1 MEPTAV
7 LVWDE
12 PPLDGDG
19 SWQKS
24 MRHKRQAA
32 FVVILAIVTASFLL
46 AGTSIGATPVARW
59 EFGLGHKFEAWRQT
73 RFAARLYQ
81 DALKRLP
88 PGETRWRSRLYYS
101 LGTSNWDLGEVGAAL
116 DDFQLAVDLDSENI
130 IARLHLGEIFLGAG
144 AADRAGELAVSAL
157 ETVPDN
163 LEALTLL
170 GAAASGAGHDEAAE
184 DAFKRVLAK
193 EPGRVP
199 VAIALAGI
207 YNREERIAD
216 ARTVLNQAIQVQPG
230 NALPLLA
237 LGRLEE
243 RQRELAAAERA
254 YRAAV
259 LRDNSP
265 QTNLRLAQFLER
277 CARLEEA
284 QAVLRKIDLLQPALP
299 TALPDYQLLA
309 GEAPQALQQY
319 LSALL
324 PNRSQS
330 RPMTNLPPATQSS
343 TERQREG
350 WKEHRFSLGA
360 AAHSAGK
367 RFWSLF
373 SASSVSPVPATG
385 QRAALAARV
394 IETDLDLARGGNDVE
409 KSLILARRH
418 LDEYY
423 SEFDRTTRTVL
434 QTEIALAEDDEVTAE
449 LLGKLAAD
457 SAPGSAA
464 AQYVLGVVKGRSG
477 EAEAA
482 RQAWLKALEL
492 DETFVPAR
500 MALAGESLGRG
511 DLSRAEEYVLPAVRE
526 EPANLQTLLLY
537 ARILLAQG
545 RLPEARIIAR
555 RAGAVDRTAP
565 LPYAVLALAAE
576 REQQYGEALLLFEQ
590 AVVLDPRCA
599 EAIAGLVRLY
609 RRGRIERSTLLR
621 MEGIASQPPS
631 SAALL
636 EVTGRLYAEYG
647 WPGDAER
654 SLRAALSVDPQRRTA
669 AKALAAV
676 CAERGD
682 VRGAAQAMSQVGG
695 KTAALWSAITAQQH
709 NDAARAIAH
718 YETALREGEQS
729 GVAANNLAWLYA
741 EQSMRLDR
749 ALELAEQAH
758 ARAPWDPAVLDTVG
772 VVHLRRREY
781 SDAVATLQRAAEL
794 AAVPGS
800 APPAGLATD
809 IQRHLQEA
817 YLRAGLR
824 RAKPKSA
831 D

>member
-1 MEPTAV
+1 MLGIV
-7 LVWDE
+7 
-12 PPLDGDG
+12 
-19 SWQKS
+19 
-24 MRHKRQAA
+24 AA
-32 FVVILAIVTASFLL
+32 SSLL
-46 AGTSIGATPVARW
+46 TGTSIGATPVARW
-59 EFGLGHKFEAWRQT
+59 EFGLGNQFKAWRQN

-101 LGTSNWDLGEVGAAL
+101 LGTANWDLGDISGAL
-116 DDFQLAVDLDSENI
+116 DDFQLAVDLDSENV
-130 IARLHLGEIFLGAG
+130 IALVHLGEIFLGAG
-144 AADRAGELAVSAL
+144 AADRAGELALSAL
-157 ETVPDN
+157 ETAPDN

-170 GAAASGAGHDEAAE
+170 GAAASEAGHEEAAK

-193 EPGRVP
+193 EPGRSP

-207 YNREERIAD
+207 YNREDRIAD
-216 ARTVLNQAIQVQPG
+216 ARTVLNQAIQMQPG

-243 RQRELAAAERA
+243 RQGELAAAERA

-284 QAVLRKIDLLQPALP
+284 QAVLRKIDRLQPALP

-319 LSALL
+319 VSALL

-330 RPMTNLPPATQSS
+330 LPKTDSPPATQSS
-343 TERQREG
+343 TQRQGEG
-350 WKEHRFSLGA
+350 GKKYQFSLGA
-360 AAHSAGK
+360 AARSAGK
-367 RFWSLF
+367 RFWHLF
-373 SASSVSPVPATG
+373 FTASVPPAPVAAH
-385 QRAALAARV
+385 RAALAARI

-409 KSLILARRH
+409 KSLMLARRH
-418 LDEYY
+418 LDEYRT
-423 SEFDRTTRTVL
+423 ELDRTTRTVL

-449 LLGKLAAD
+449 SLGKLAAD
-457 SAPGSAA
+457 SAPSSAA
-464 AQYVLGVVKGRSG
+464 AQYVLGVVKARGG

-500 MALAGESLGRG
+500 MALAEESLRRG

-526 EPANLQTLLLY
+526 EPANLQSLLLY

-545 RLPEARIIAR
+545 RLPEARIVAR

-565 LPYAVLALAAE
+565 LPYALLALAAE

-599 EAIAGLVRLY
+599 EAVDGLIRLY
-609 RRGRIERSTLLR
+609 RHGKIERSTLLR
-621 MEGIASQPPS
+621 MEWIALQPPS

-636 EVTGRLYAEYG
+636 EVAGRLYAEYG
-647 WPGDAER
+647 WPDDAER
-654 SLRAALSVDPQRRTA
+654 SLRAALSVDPQRSSA
-669 AKALAAV
+669 AKALAVV
-676 CAERGD
+676 CAERGE

-695 KTAALWSAITAQQH
+695 KTAALWAAIAAQQH
-709 NDAARAIAH
+709 NDAARAITH

-741 EQSMRLDR
+741 EQSIRLDR
-749 ALELAEQAH
+749 ALELAEQA
-758 ARAPWDPAVLDTVG
+758 RAEAPQDPAVLDTVG

-794 AAVPGS
+794 AAAPGS
-800 APPAGLATD
+800 AHPAGLVTD

-817 YLRAGLR
+817 YLRAGLQQ
-824 RAKPKSA
+824 AKPQGR
-831 D
+831 

>member
-1 MEPTAV
+1 
-7 LVWDE
+7 
-12 PPLDGDG
+12 
-19 SWQKS
+19 

-32 FVVILAIVTASFLL
+32 FIAILAIVTASFVV
-46 AGTSIGATPVARW
+46 AGTSIGAMPVARW
-59 EFGLGHKFEAWRQT
+59 EFGLGHKFEGWRRT

-101 LGTSNWDLGEVGAAL
+101 LGTSSWDLGEVGTAL
-116 DDFQLAVDLDSENI
+116 DDFQLAVDLDSENV

-144 AADRAGELAVSAL
+144 AADRAGELALSAL
-157 ETVPDN
+157 ETAPDN

-170 GAAASGAGHDEAAE
+170 GAAASEAGHDEAAE
-184 DAFKRVLAK
+184 DVFKRVLAK

-216 ARTVLNQAIQVQPG
+216 ARTVLNQAIQMQPG
-230 NALPLLA
+230 SALPLLA

-243 RQRELAAAERA
+243 RQGELAAAERA

-284 QAVLRKIDLLQPALP
+284 RAVLRKIDLLEPALP

-319 LSALL
+319 VSALL
-324 PNRSQS
+324 PNRSQRPS
-330 RPMTNLPPATQSS
+330 RIDLPPAVQSS
-343 TERQREG
+343 TERQQEG
-350 WKEHRFSLGA
+350 GKEYRFSLA
-360 AAHSAGK
+360 AAVRSAGK
-367 RFWSLF
+367 RFWNF
-373 SASSVSPVPATG
+373 FFTSSVPPGPVAAD
-385 QRAALAARV
+385 RAALAARV
-394 IETDLDLARGGNDVE
+394 IETDLDLARGGNQSE
-409 KSLILARRH
+409 KSLLLARRH
-418 LDEYY
+418 LGQYRTEL
-423 SEFDRTTRTVL
+423 DRTTNMVL

-457 SAPGSAA
+457 SAPSSAA
-464 AQYVLGVVKGRSG
+464 AQYVFGVVKGRSG
-477 EAEAA
+477 QAEAA
-482 RQAWLKALEL
+482 RQAWLKALEV

-500 MALAGESLGRG
+500 IALAEESLRRG
-511 DLSRAEEYVLPAVRE
+511 DLSQAEAYVLPAVRE
-526 EPANLQTLLLY
+526 EPANLQSLLLY

-545 RLPEARIIAR
+545 RLPEARIVAR

-565 LPYAVLALAAE
+565 LPYALLALAAE

-590 AVVLDPRCA
+590 AVVLDPHCA
-599 EAIAGLVRLY
+599 EAIDGLIRLY
-609 RRGRIERSTLLR
+609 RRGNIERSALLR
-621 MEGIASQPPS
+621 MEWIALQPPS

-647 WPGDAER
+647 WPDDAER

-709 NDAARAIAH
+709 NDVTRAIAH
-718 YETALREGEQS
+718 YEAALRGGEQS

-741 EQSMRLDR
+741 EQSIRLDR
-749 ALELAEQAH
+749 ALELAEQA
-758 ARAPWDPAVLDTVG
+758 RAEAPQDPAILDTVG

-794 AAVPGS
+794 VAAPGS
-800 APPAGLATD
+800 AHPAGLVKD

-824 RAKPKSA
+824 QAKPKA
-831 D
+831 VD